1 MKSLSMRNRCVIGF
15 TLFSMFFG
23 AGNLIFP
30 PLLGAEAGSST
41 ISAMVGMLLTA
52 VVLPAL
58 AVISVAKH
66 DGLKNLAGSIHPA
79 FATVYAV
86 LIHLLIGPFVA
97 IPRTASTS
105 FEMAVVPFLSDGVS
119 ADSLLI
125 MRCIYSFTF
134 FVIATIVALKPTRLK
149 DLLGKVMTPILLILI
164 AVIFIGVVVKFPT
177 VVRQADA
184 SYKGHALQHGFVTG
198 YQTMDILAAFNFG
211 AVIAMNIEAFGVK
224 NRKGVAKE
232 TILAGIGAGSL
243 LCIVYS
249 ATAYIGVLCS
259 SKVGNVENGTQ
270 ILTYAVH
277 ACFGIYGKVLIGIIF
292 FIACFNVCVG
302 LLCCCSAYFH
312 ELVPKI
318 SYFKWLLVFAVF
330 SFVISCA
337 GLNAILNVS
346 LPILKV
352 MCPIAIALTFYGLVR
367 RKRQ

>member
-1 MKSLSMRNRCVIGF
+1 M
-15 TLFSMFFG
+15 
-23 AGNLIFP
+23 
-30 PLLGAEAGSST
+30 
-41 ISAMVGMLLTA
+41 
-52 VVLPAL
+52 
-58 AVISVAKH
+58 
-66 DGLKNLAGSIHPA
+66 
-79 FATVYAV
+79 
-86 LIHLLIGPFVA
+86 
-97 IPRTASTS
+97 
-105 FEMAVVPFLSDGVS
+105 
-119 ADSLLI
+119 
-125 MRCIYSFTF
+125 
-134 FVIATIVALKPTRLK
+134 
-149 DLLGKVMTPILLILI
+149 
-164 AVIFIGVVVKFPT
+164 
-177 VVRQADA
+177 
-184 SYKGHALQHGFVTG
+184 
-198 YQTMDILAAFNFG
+198 
-211 AVIAMNIEAFGVK
+211 
-224 NRKGVAKE
+224 
-232 TILAGIGAGSL
+232 
-243 LCIVYS
+243 
-249 ATAYIGVLCS
+249 CS

>member
-1 MKSLSMRNRCVIGF
+1 MGKLSLKNRCIIGF

-41 ISAMVGMLLTA
+41 IPAMIGMLLTA
-52 VVLPAL
+52 VALPVL
-58 AVISVAKH
+58 AVISVARH

-79 FATVYAV
+79 FAVVYAV

-105 FEMAVVPFLSDGVS
+105 FEMAVVPFLPGEVS
-119 ADSLLI
+119 NKSLLL
-125 MRCIYSFTF
+125 MRCLYSFAF
-134 FVIATIVALKPTRLK
+134 FVIAVLVALKPTRLK
-149 DLLGKVMTPILLILI
+149 DLLGKIMTPILLVLI
-164 AVIFIGVVVKFPT
+164 TVIFVGVVIKFPA
-177 VVRQADA
+177 VYARADA
-184 SYKGHALQHGFVTG
+184 NYQGHALSHGFVTG

-211 AVIAMNIEAFGVK
+211 AVIALNIESFGVK
-224 NRKGVAKE
+224 DRRGVAKE
-232 TILAGIGAGSL
+232 TILAGIGAGLL

-249 ATAYIGVLCS
+249 ATAYIGVLCGNQ
-259 SKVGNVENGTQ
+259 VENVENGTQ

-277 ACFGIYGKVLIGIIF
+277 ACFGIYGKILIGIIF

-302 LLCCCSAYFH
+302 LLCCCASYFH

-318 SYFKWLLVFAVF
+318 SYFKWLFIFAIFSFAV
-330 SFVISCA
+330 SCA
-337 GLNAILNVS
+337 GLNAILKIS

-352 MCPIAIALTFYGLVR
+352 MCPIAIALTFYGLI
-367 RKRQ
+367 RKKNA

>member
-41 ISAMVGMLLTA
+41 IPAMVGMLLTA

-119 ADSLLI
+119 AESLLI

-164 AVIFIGVVVKFPT
+164 AVIFVGVVVKFPT

-232 TILAGIGAGSL
+232 TILAG
-243 LCIVYS
+243 
-249 ATAYIGVLCS
+249 
-259 SKVGNVENGTQ
+259 
-270 ILTYAVH
+270 VH

-318 SYFKWLLVFAVF
+318 SYFKWLLVFSVF

>member
-41 ISAMVGMLLTA
+41 IPAMVGMLLTA

-79 FATVYAV
+79 FATAYAV

-119 ADSLLI
+119 AESLLI

-164 AVIFIGVVVKFPT
+164 AVIFVGVVVKFPT

-232 TILAGIGAGSL
+232 TILAGIGAGIL

-277 ACFGIYGKVLIGIIF
+277 ACF
-292 FIACFNVCVG
+292 NVCVG

-318 SYFKWLLVFAVF
+318 SYFKWLLVFSVF